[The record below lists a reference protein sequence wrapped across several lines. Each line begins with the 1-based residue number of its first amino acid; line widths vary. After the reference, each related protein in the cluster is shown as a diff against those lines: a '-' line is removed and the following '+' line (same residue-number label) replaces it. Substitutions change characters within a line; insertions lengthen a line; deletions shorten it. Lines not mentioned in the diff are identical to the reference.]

1 MVTAYFNG
9 WTRVKVYGLT
19 QWDYGQDLQ
28 LATDGEIPD
37 GTEVQFY
44 QDLLTSVAYTKGGAT
59 LNDCF
64 ADLLSIL

>member
-19 QWDYGQDLQ
+19 QWDYGQDIDIK
-28 LATDGEIPD
+28 ADIEIPD

-44 QDLLTSVAYTKGGAT
+44 QGDLS
-59 LNDCF
+59 
-64 ADLLSIL
+64 SIGEIQAGVIRCAGNMP

>member
-44 QDLLTSVAYTKGGAT
+44 QDLLTSVAYTVG
-59 LNDCF
+59 
-64 ADLLSIL
+64 